1 MPTIETKLGPIDLR
15 LLDLRGSPID
25 DEKRFGVRIE
35 VWPKPADELL
45 QMSWELGDEIHPNC
59 GRGQA
64 VSTHCL
70 NDTVDPD
77 TGTLG
82 AGTMIVMREE
92 AHPPNCMLTKV
103 LREYGGPTA
112 LRSKDLSPL
121 AVYEQVQWEK
131 VNPFEATPDE
141 VDADFGD
148 GKTVKVASST
158 LTKRVSLVENESE
171 YTHAVEYRDATGRIV
186 QRSVDVKLKKSAVA
200 ASGAAAGF

>member
-25 DEKRFGVRIE
+25 DEKRFGVRVEI
-35 VWPKPADELL
+35 WPKPTEELL
-45 QMSWELGDEIHPNC
+45 QMAWELGDEIHPNC
-59 GRGQA
+59 GRGA
-64 VSTHCL
+64 AMSMHCL
-70 NDTVDPD
+70 NDTVDPA

-82 AGTMIVMREE
+82 AGTMVVAREE
-92 AHPPNCMLTKV
+92 SHPPNCMVTK
-103 LREYGGPTA
+103 LARASRAE
-112 LRSKDLSPL
+112 PL
-121 AVYEQVQWEK
+121 AVYEQVQWDK

-148 GKTVKVASST
+148 GKIVKVASST
-158 LTKRVSLVENESE
+158 LTKKITLVENETE
-171 YTHAVEYRDATGRIV
+171 YTHAVEYRDETGRVV